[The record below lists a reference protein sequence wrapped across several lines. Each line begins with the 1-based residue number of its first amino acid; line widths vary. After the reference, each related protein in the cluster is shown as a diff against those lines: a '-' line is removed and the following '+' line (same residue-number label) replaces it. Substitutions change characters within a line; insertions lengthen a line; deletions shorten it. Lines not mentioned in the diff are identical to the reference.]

1 MKFNLDKYVSTKLIF
16 VTDILLSVFATFL
29 ANILVRVMFNETGLT
44 AVRAFWMLVGSGV
57 FSALAFIALGT
68 FRIIIRHASLRDAAK
83 FFVAAAL
90 KDVFLVGYGLAL
102 SYIFKEVPHVS
113 STATCTGIMFDY
125 MFSLFLLLGLRLFL
139 IVSYDF
145 IKARVRNSSN
155 CKNVLVYG
163 TGDKS
168 IAMIQRLQNS
178 PHY

>member
-1 MKFNLDKYVSTKLIF
+1 M
-16 VTDILLSVFATFL
+16 
-29 ANILVRVMFNETGLT
+29 
-44 AVRAFWMLVGSGV
+44 
-57 FSALAFIALGT
+57 AFIALGT

-83 FFVAAAL
+83 FFVAAGL
-90 KDVFLVGYGLAL
+90 KDILLVGYGLAL
-102 SYIFKEVPHVS
+102 PYVLKEVPHVS
-113 STATCTGIMFDY
+113 STATCTGLMFDY

-178 PHY
+178 PHYKINGFLVFGRSKSDKKISDYPLYGFVNADDIKYLHSHADVDGILFTSRRSARW